1 MHRLTC
7 RDGLRCLKPR
17 RRIQQNF
24 RSLSVMQN
32 SMKITHFNSGVS
44 TRTCLLRWQYLFHQ
58 TTNRFDLA
66 ACALQKSASSSHQF
80 EKIPASVKV
89 FSAEKAELQCS
100 SRPNSLIDSSSDQST
115 HNECFSQ
122 LVSYIRKF
130 ANALFERSLGP
141 LIQIFFFSKPINHV
155 SLPERN

>member
-1 MHRLTC
+1 MC
-7 RDGLRCLKPR
+7 
-17 RRIQQNF
+17 
-24 RSLSVMQN
+24 
-32 SMKITHFNSGVS
+32 
-44 TRTCLLRWQYLFHQ
+44 
-58 TTNRFDLA
+58 TTNLA
-66 ACALQKSASSSHQF
+66 HQF
-80 EKIPASVKV
+80 EKIPVSVKV
-89 FSAEKAELQCS
+89 FSAEEAELQCS

-130 ANALFERSLGP
+130 ANAFFERSLGP